1 MQLGGLNVGVWYPT
15 TDKEESFQY
24 TPSAPGSVARNGAV
38 NRCSSFPLVVFS
50 HGFGGCGIQSLFIT
64 EELARRGY
72 IVAAP
77 DHADATCSVN
87 GTGMPRPLE
96 LDQSFLAPEKWND
109 QTQAGRRG
117 DIERTISGM
126 QSSAEFGAALTPG
139 RVGAVGHSLGGYTA
153 LGVGGGWSSWQD
165 SRISAVLALSPY
177 LTPFLLQNRF
187 GSIRVPVMYQ
197 GAQFDVGITP
207 SLPDA
212 YRASNSPKFYAELML
227 GNHFVWTNLECTSKT
242 GSDCVRMDGTARL
255 ITDYGIAFL
264 DRYLKGDSGALQ
276 RLSGSGLATYEAN
289 P

>member
-1 MQLGGLNVGVWYPT
+1 
-15 TDKEESFQY
+15 
-24 TPSAPGSVARNGAV
+24 
-38 NRCSSFPLVVFS
+38 
-50 HGFGGCGIQSLFIT
+50 
-64 EELARRGY
+64 
-72 IVAAP
+72 
-77 DHADATCSVN
+77 
-87 GTGMPRPLE
+87 
-96 LDQSFLAPEKWND
+96 
-109 QTQAGRRG
+109 
-117 DIERTISGM
+117 M

-264 DRYLKGDSGALQ
+264 DRYLKGDGGALQ